1 MPNSVR
7 NSVRA
12 AYQPHMPC
20 TPAPGGVAAEHRYT
34 LGIGVRQG
42 FNRGVGPAIARQ
54 VELAPTVMSRE
65 GHCAAG

>member
-54 VELAPTVMSRE
+54 VELAPTVMSPHRRT
-65 GHCAAG
+65 

>member
-54 VELAPTVMSRE
+54 V
-65 GHCAAG
+65 